1 MARGIG
7 RSRLCC
13 DSLTA
18 AVAALL
24 AWLGVSLVVVADGR
38 RGLAVGMGLATV
50 GLSFLTW
57 QTAGFIEAM
66 AILLGGSAATAQR
79 LRAGRAGWDIMPA
92 GSTPRLILCVAAA
105 LLAWWIAASVT
116 TGPGATL
123 RFAALTAIGLAG
135 ARILSTDDP
144 AALITALAAL
154 SLAVAVAAAIE
165 GSSPGIAIY
174 AVAGLLAA
182 GAALVPMRRANAG

>member
-1 MARGIG
+1 MARLISRACL
-7 RSRLCC
+7 RSN
-13 DSLTA
+13 SLTEV
-18 AVAALL
+18 VAAFV
-24 AWLGVSLVVVADGR
+24 AWLGVSLIVLADGR

-50 GLSFLTW
+50 GLSFLAW

-66 AILLGGSAATAQR
+66 AILVGGSVATAER

-116 TGPGATL
+116 TGPGAPL

-135 ARILSTDDP
+135 ARILSSDDP
-144 AALITALAAL
+144 AALITAISAL
-154 SLAVAVAAAIE
+154 SIAVAVAAAIE
-165 GSSPGIAIY
+165 ASSPGIAVY
-174 AVAGLLAA
+174 AAAGLLAA
-182 GAALVPMRRANAG
+182 GAALVPMRSANAG